1 MGEIITEEEPDLMN
15 CIRFFYTIA
24 DFNKYQMTE
33 DFIGSEQDMVKP
45 IHVTCA
51 GPDSQVLKINYC
63 SAYDKIIFATA
74 LNQQGKIYNL
84 FNQNLK
90 GKPYTSVQDR
100 EVYRSTK
107 YEIT

>member
-1 MGEIITEEEPDLMN
+1 MN

-74 LNQQGKIYNL
+74 RAGLTSFGALGENFKWGL
-84 FNQNLK
+84 FII
-90 GKPYTSVQDR
+90 
-100 EVYRSTK
+100 K
-107 YEIT
+107 Y